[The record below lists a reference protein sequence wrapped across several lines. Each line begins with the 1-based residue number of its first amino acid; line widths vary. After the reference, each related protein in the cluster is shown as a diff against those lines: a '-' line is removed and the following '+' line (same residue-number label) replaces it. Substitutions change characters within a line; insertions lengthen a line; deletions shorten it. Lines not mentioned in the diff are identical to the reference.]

1 MVAALREWITSVVA
15 AALLVSAAQSLI
27 PEGGVKRAA
36 SLTGGLILLLALMQP
51 VLGADLKR
59 LELDLEPYRAAV
71 RERQEEL
78 EQSGETEWETLIAQR
93 TAAYI
98 WDKAEELGLRVSVR
112 VTVEPDTD
120 GVPVPAAVEVTGP
133 PSEALAEYLER
144 ELGIARERQVWK
156 DEGTS

>member
-1 MVAALREWITSVVA
+1 MVAALREWITSVVMVT
-15 AALLVSAAQSLI
+15 LLLSVTQTLL
-27 PEGGVKRAA
+27 PEGGVRKTA
-36 SLTGGLILLLALMQP
+36 SFTGGLILLLALMQP
-51 VLGADLKR
+51 VLGADLER

-78 EQSGETEWETLIAQR
+78 EKSGEKELSELIAQR

-112 VTVEPDTD
+112 VTVEPDEN

-133 PSEALAEYLER
+133 PSEELAEYLEQ

>member
-1 MVAALREWITSVVA
+1 MVTALREWIASIVA
-15 AALLVSAAQSLI
+15 AALLVSAAQTLI
-27 PEGGVKRAA
+27 PEGGIKRAA

-51 VLGADLKR
+51 VLGADLER
-59 LELDLEPYRAAV
+59 LNLDLEPYRAAV

-78 EQSGETEWETLIAQR
+78 EAAGDRELSERIAQQ

-98 WDKAEELGLRVSVR
+98 WDKAEELGLHVSVR
-112 VTVEPDTD
+112 VTVEPDAE

-133 PSEALAEYLER
+133 SSEALAEYLER

>member
-1 MVAALREWITSVVA
+1 MVAALREWITSVVMVT
-15 AALLVSAAQSLI
+15 LLLSVTQTLL
-27 PEGGVKRAA
+27 PEGGVRKLA
-36 SLTGGLILLLALMQP
+36 SFTGGLILLVALTRP
-51 VLGADLKR
+51 LLGTELER
-59 LELDLEPYRAAV
+59 LELDLEPYRQAV
-71 RERQEEL
+71 QERQTEL
-78 EQSGETEWETLIAQR
+78 RESGEKELSELIAQR